1 MIRGNCAQVCLQLEL
16 FKDAYEHADE
26 CLHLDPDS
34 AKVHVNVKCTCI
46 YTCMYIFAFTYD
58 CTSIILVHTCT
69 CFNER

>member
-34 AKVHVNVKCTCI
+34 AKVHVNVKCTC
-46 YTCMYIFAFTYD
+46 TCRVRVGTIKD
-58 CTSIILVHTCT
+58 L
-69 CFNER
+69 